1 MKIIILLILSFL
13 SINNVYAKEK
23 VTFHSCV
30 DGDTFH
36 VTINGEKKTIRM
48 IAIDTP
54 ETVHPTKGEEYYG
67 KEASEYTCNKI
78 KIGITKNI
86 QQRYQSLCGSNSQGN
101 EIIKVYVSESTYL
114 NNLEKMIHEHFGQF
128 RLKKTEWFASNKF
141 GTLKYEE
148 VIKYIEQLFSS
159 ADYKRCNEVRKKI
172 NELNKSMSPY

>member
-1 MKIIILLILSFL
+1 MIDINTGLELKNIPILEDEQ
-13 SINNVYAKEK
+13 VYIYAML
-23 VTFHSCV
+23 
-30 DGDTFH
+30 
-36 VTINGEKKTIRM
+36 N
-48 IAIDTP
+48 
-54 ETVHPTKGEEYYG
+54 
-67 KEASEYTCNKI
+67 TCNKI

-148 VIKYIEQLFSS
+148 VIEYIEQLFSS
-159 ADYKRCNEVRKKI
+159 ADYKRCNEVRKRI
-172 NELNKSMSPY
+172 NELNKRKKNEK

>member
-1 MKIIILLILSFL
+1 MIDIRTGLELKNIPILEDEQ
-13 SINNVYAKEK
+13 VYIYAML
-23 VTFHSCV
+23 
-30 DGDTFH
+30 
-36 VTINGEKKTIRM
+36 N
-48 IAIDTP
+48 
-54 ETVHPTKGEEYYG
+54 
-67 KEASEYTCNKI
+67 TCNKI

-148 VIKYIEQLFSS
+148 VIEYIEQLFSS
-159 ADYKRCNEVRKKI
+159 ADYKRCNEVRKRI
-172 NELNKSMSPY
+172 NELNKRKKNDN